1 MRDCGITVLF
11 YGMKKGK
18 NMKETNVLA
27 EQLRVIATTLL
38 SKHSREILEEAAER
52 LEDIEKIAEFYRKE
66 AQKKGRC
73 KDGLEKL
80 H

>member
-1 MRDCGITVLF
+1 MNT
-11 YGMKKGK
+11 
-18 NMKETNVLA
+18 KETAVLA
-27 EQLRVIATTLL
+27 EQLRIIAMTLM
-38 SKHSREILEEAAER
+38 SKNSREILEEAAQR
-52 LEDIEKIAEFYRKE
+52 LEDTEKIAEFYRKE